1 MKMTFGVLLGHQ
13 SLLPRPE
20 DLTKLNE
27 LVALAEDAGVE
38 AIGTYDTTFIGGDAF
53 VRATLLATFAKRAR
67 IGLRPTNTL
76 TREPQVMAGFAA
88 SLDSLTS
95 GRAFLDIASG
105 DSAVY
110 NIGLKPASRSRI
122 EEYIECVRGL
132 LRDGEAQFEGRPQRV
147 RWHREAA
154 RSKVPISICAEGP
167 RMLHLAGRIA
177 DGVIA
182 GTGLSPEVVSDT
194 IDRVNAGATE
204 AGRSLEDCEIWF
216 TTRSSLDT
224 DREYAIEDVYGS
236 VSSILNHAMRF
247 GLEGKN
253 VPDQLKEKVQQY
265 VDGYVLYEHVQN
277 RGENPRRMQTLGLT
291 EYALDRFALAGNPN
305 DWIRRI
311 EGFLDAGVKR
321 IWFSP
326 AHNDIDRQ
334 KRELVL
340 FRDEIAPHFR

>member
-1 MKMTFGVLLGHQ
+1 
-13 SLLPRPE
+13 
-20 DLTKLNE
+20 
-27 LVALAEDAGVE
+27 
-38 AIGTYDTTFIGGDAF
+38 
-53 VRATLLATFAKRAR
+53 
-67 IGLRPTNTL
+67 
-76 TREPQVMAGFAA
+76 
-88 SLDSLTS
+88 
-95 GRAFLDIASG
+95 
-105 DSAVY
+105 
-110 NIGLKPASRSRI
+110 
-122 EEYIECVRGL
+122 
-132 LRDGEAQFEGRPQRV
+132 
-147 RWHREAA
+147 
-154 RSKVPISICAEGP
+154 
-167 RMLHLAGRIA
+167 MLHLAGRIA

-216 TTRSSLDT
+216 TTRSSLAT
-224 DREYAIEDVYGS
+224 AREYAIEDVYGA

-321 IWFSP
+321 IWVSP
-326 AHNDIDRQ
+326 AHNDLDRQ